1 MKTSKKIISLAICAS
16 MILGLTA
23 CEQGGG
29 LGEVTTTSNTLDDDI
44 NNPVDINN
52 FVTEPEKTLD
62 NPNLVYFGFYDIR
75 TAGDIKPAV
84 KLFEETYGGKIDYMT
99 VPWGDRLDKLQTLV
113 TTGQSPDLVDKEN
126 LTFPSLMQKNLYTD
140 MTEYFEPYMSEPQWT
155 EGIKGLVDK
164 FAWKGKHYFYPF
176 ATNALANGLI
186 YNADLF
192 ASYGLKNPREL
203 YDNNQWDWIAFKNIM
218 EEFTRVNPDAIG
230 GVYGILGTEIFLSTG
245 VPLIGI
251 EADGTITK
259 NFANPN
265 IERAANFLMEL
276 RKENYAVR
284 GDGMWS
290 NETEPLASGNV
301 AFLGVGDWKFSE
313 FCNEEVYTDEFEFVP
328 FPKDPLADKY
338 YRSLTAFG
346 YMVPS
351 GSPNPQG
358 AAAFINM
365 VRKSLVDPEL
375 KAVVNESMMASK
387 HYTRE
392 ELDFILSFEDVTKYD
407 VVVDGYYG
415 FSDDLT
421 KVIDDMLINIAFV
434 QDENQKGWT
443 QLRTENE
450 GVIDSFLA
458 DFQ

>member
-203 YDNNQWDWIAFKNIM
+203 YDNNQWDW
-218 EEFTRVNPDAIG
+218 T
-230 GVYGILGTEIFLSTG
+230 
-245 VPLIGI
+245 
-251 EADGTITK
+251 
-259 NFANPN
+259 
-265 IERAANFLMEL
+265 
-276 RKENYAVR
+276 
-284 GDGMWS
+284 
-290 NETEPLASGNV
+290 
-301 AFLGVGDWKFSE
+301 
-313 FCNEEVYTDEFEFVP
+313 
-328 FPKDPLADKY
+328 
-338 YRSLTAFG
+338 
-346 YMVPS
+346 
-351 GSPNPQG
+351 
-358 AAAFINM
+358 
-365 VRKSLVDPEL
+365 
-375 KAVVNESMMASK
+375 
-387 HYTRE
+387 
-392 ELDFILSFEDVTKYD
+392 
-407 VVVDGYYG
+407 
-415 FSDDLT
+415 
-421 KVIDDMLINIAFV
+421 
-434 QDENQKGWT
+434 
-443 QLRTENE
+443 
-450 GVIDSFLA
+450 
-458 DFQ
+458 